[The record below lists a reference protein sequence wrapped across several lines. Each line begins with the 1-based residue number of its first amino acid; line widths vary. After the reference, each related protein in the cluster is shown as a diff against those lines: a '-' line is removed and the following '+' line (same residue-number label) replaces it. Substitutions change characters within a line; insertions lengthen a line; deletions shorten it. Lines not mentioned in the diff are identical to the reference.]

1 MTGEAGIG
9 EFGANGMVLR
19 TEHRTSRMLV
29 FVRVGTSF
37 FAYLPLFIWGSLA
50 HPWIALAAALAASCE
65 AAWFAVR
72 VRRTRTLRDRLL
84 VTVDVLFC
92 LALMLVGTRAAA
104 PHLRNEVATE
114 LIPTVLAGAA
124 IVGFGF
130 TFGVVQ
136 VLAVAA
142 LMTGW
147 VFALLPDVTLKL
159 FSDLLGFA
167 TWYVVS
173 ALSMREFRMLAL
185 ITEQA
190 QVAAQRGAVEAEA
203 ARQRE
208 RVHGEIHGHLLPIV
222 ESLIAG
228 ESISERFIRDARRAA
243 RRARRLIAD
252 PRSASLGQEEAQGF
266 AVLLNETI
274 DSCADM
280 LILEPVLVITV
291 EPPPDLVEA
300 LCTAVA
306 EALRNVIRHA
316 GPRCQVNLY
325 VESTQEQGQIT
336 VRDRGPGF
344 DPSAVVPGGGFAVT
358 FTALQRHGA
367 GWLVDSVP
375 GRGTS
380 VTITWPPP
388 ADRAPAAAVAGDGRG

>member
-1 MTGEAGIG
+1 
-9 EFGANGMVLR
+9 V
-19 TEHRTSRMLV
+19 V

-37 FAYLPLFIWGSLA
+37 FVYLPLFVWGSLA
-50 HPWIALAAALAASCE
+50 RPWIAVCAAVAASCE
-65 AAWFAVR
+65 AALFAVW
-72 VRRTRTLRDRLL
+72 VQGTRTLRDRRL

-104 PHLRNEVATE
+104 PHMRNVVATE
-114 LIPTVLAGAA
+114 LIPTALAGAA
-124 IVGFGF
+124 IVGFAF

-136 VLAVAA
+136 VMAVAL
-142 LMTGW
+142 LMAGW
-147 VFALLPDVTLKL
+147 VLALLPDVSLKL

-167 TWYVVS
+167 VWYVVS
-173 ALSMREFRMLAL
+173 ALSMREFRKLAL
-185 ITEQA
+185 ITDQA
-190 QVAAQRGAVEAEA
+190 QEAAQRGAVEAEA

-208 RVHGEIHGHLLPIV
+208 RVHGAIHGHLLPIV
-222 ESLIAG
+222 EFLIAG
-228 ESISERFIRDARRAA
+228 EPISERFIRDARRAA

-252 PRSASLGQEEAQGF
+252 PRASLGTEWGRDFTA
-266 AVLLNETI
+266 LLHETI
-274 DSCADM
+274 DSCANM
-280 LILEPVLVITV
+280 LVLESVLVITV

-300 LCTAVA
+300 LCTAVG

-325 VESTQEQGQIT
+325 VESTAEQGQIT

-344 DPSAVVPGGGFAVT
+344 DPSAVVPGGGFAST

-367 GWLVDSVP
+367 DWLVDSAP
-375 GRGTS
+375 GHGTA

-388 ADRAPAAAVAGDGRG
+388 GRQPAQVAGGDGHG